1 MLRTFA
7 ESGRPLPPFS
17 PDDVV
22 DFQVTEA
29 VLIAAERDKQKD
41 EKAQQRREEREREG
55 LAGHRSDD
63 FLERARAAE
72 AEARHG

>member
-1 MLRTFA
+1 
-7 ESGRPLPPFS
+7 
-17 PDDVV
+17 
-22 DFQVTEA
+22 VTEA